1 MHPRDLPQDQA
12 VSAANKSL
20 PSSHRLAL
28 FFSVPSSAA
37 PFPLTAAFSSL
48 WSLLPTLRV
57 YTEKEITLLS
67 TKAGVNANTIPDINQ
82 ALVDDALVDKAKIGG
97 SNYFWSFPE
106 KKDRK
111 MQIAHEE
118 TLKAIAEAQEQAVRA
133 ASELADAKRG
143 REDEGGGAA
152 QEAGQDRRA
161 GEGDGGRPEG
171 AGQAEGERSQGAGRP
186 EEGAQAVP
194 GRSEQVDGQHLR
206 GPELPRQEEGH
217 GSEGGQQVPPHQR
230 RLRLSRRQDPQD
242 RRQKVR
248 GRTPGRAPEGV
259 GGLLLVVGRLLL
271 ASLRLKRNDACTCQ
285 YWYACAC
292 SRWNLL
298 LFYTGGSTYVA
309 ASCTRSSV
317 MARSHFRIH
326 CPICALAGD
335 RT

>member
-20 PSSHRLAL
+20 PSSHWLAL

-37 PFPLTAAFSSL
+37 PFPLTAALSSL

-143 REDEGGGAA
+143 REDEGGERPRKLARIAELARETEAA
-152 QEAGQDRRA
+152 QK
-161 GEGDGGRPEG
+161 
-171 AGQAEGERSQGAGRP
+171 
-186 EEGAQAVP
+186 
-194 GRSEQVDGQHLR
+194 
-206 GPELPRQEEGH
+206 ELDKLKENDPR
-217 GSEGGQQVPPHQR
+217 
-230 RLRLSRRQDPQD
+230 
-242 RRQKVR
+242 
-248 GRTPGRAPEGV
+248 
-259 GGLLLVVGRLLL
+259 
-271 ASLRLKRNDACTCQ
+271 
-285 YWYACAC
+285 
-292 SRWNLL
+292 
-298 LFYTGGSTYVA
+298 
-309 ASCTRSSV
+309 
-317 MARSHFRIH
+317 
-326 CPICALAGD
+326 ALADLRRELKLCQDAANRWTDNIFEAQSFLVKKKGMGRKEANKFLRISD
-335 RT
+335 AFDYPEDKIPKTAGKK

>member
-1 MHPRDLPQDQA
+1 MRWRAKLPLRAGRARLSNSSPLPPSTLPRRRSHRLDNFTHDYCLDIPWTGQHGGHEANERRGEEEVHPRDLPQDQA

-37 PFPLTAAFSSL
+37 PFPLTAALSSL

-143 REDEGGGAA
+143 REDEGGERPRKLARIAELARETEAA
-152 QEAGQDRRA
+152 QK
-161 GEGDGGRPEG
+161 
-171 AGQAEGERSQGAGRP
+171 
-186 EEGAQAVP
+186 
-194 GRSEQVDGQHLR
+194 
-206 GPELPRQEEGH
+206 ELDKLKENDPR
-217 GSEGGQQVPPHQR
+217 
-230 RLRLSRRQDPQD
+230 
-242 RRQKVR
+242 
-248 GRTPGRAPEGV
+248 
-259 GGLLLVVGRLLL
+259 
-271 ASLRLKRNDACTCQ
+271 
-285 YWYACAC
+285 
-292 SRWNLL
+292 
-298 LFYTGGSTYVA
+298 
-309 ASCTRSSV
+309 
-317 MARSHFRIH
+317 
-326 CPICALAGD
+326 ALADLRRELKLCQDAANRWTDNIFEAQSFLVKKKGMGRKEANKFLRISD
-335 RT
+335 AFDYPEDKIPKTAGKK